1 MPNGPNVPHVTH
13 LSPEALARL
22 ATEPPAAAEAAHLA
36 GCAACAEELAAM
48 RAQLAAVA
56 ALPRV
61 AVPDLLWPTLART
74 LRAEGLMRDASTGA
88 APTLGATARSGRWR
102 RPTGRA
108 VQGAAARAAAA
119 CLLCVAGGVVGAQW
133 ERLSAARGASRAA
146 VLPLPTPPTAAG
158 RAPQVAVPMDSAAVI
173 ARLAAL
179 EMLVVTSDEAVR
191 AAPDD
196 PVLRHYRAD
205 VRAARNALLQH
216 VALTVSGT
224 WY

>member
-1 MPNGPNVPHVTH
+1 MPNGPDVPHVTH

-22 ATEPPAAAEAAHLA
+22 ATEPPGAADAAHLA
-36 GCAACAEELAAM
+36 RCAACVEELAAM

-61 AVPDLLWPTLART
+61 AVPDLLWPALART
-74 LRAEGLMRDASTGA
+74 LRAEGLMRDASAGA
-88 APTLGATARSGRWR
+88 DPAPGATARSGRWR
-102 RPTGRA
+102 RLTGRA
-108 VQGAAARAAAA
+108 VQGAAAQAAAA
-119 CLLCVAGGVVGAQW
+119 CLLCVGGGVVGARW
-133 ERLSAARGASRAA
+133 ERLRAERGAVRAA
-146 VLPLPTPPTAAG
+146 VPPPPTATG
-158 RAPQVAVPMDSAAVI
+158 RAPEVAVPVDSAAVI
-173 ARLAAL
+173 ARLVAL
-179 EMLVVTSDEAVR
+179 ETLVVTSDEAVR